1 MKKGRA
7 LVLVMVAAVV
17 MSSCRQEKKAEQGNR
32 PKDSVIVALN
42 SESEPETGLN
52 PVFGWGHG
60 TTPLVQST
68 LVALTPEKTFKN
80 DLATTVTKSEDGK
93 TWTFELRQDAK
104 FTNDEPVT
112 AEDVA
117 FTFNE
122 AKNSQSAVD
131 LSVVEEVRSEEG
143 KVIFHLKRPQSTLM
157 TTIASVGIVP
167 EAYYDEDYGSQPIGS
182 GPWKFVQWNKGEQI
196 ILEANEDYYGQVPAI
211 KRATLVFMDEAAAYA
226 AAKAGQVDAALTSS
240 AYADRGTIEGMH
252 LEEISSLDNRGV
264 TMPQEPVAGKK
275 SVSGFPIGNDV
286 TSHLAIRQALAYGID
301 RQEISENALGGYGE
315 PAYSENDGMPWNNPE
330 GKIKEDRA
338 FAKKLLKEDG
348 WKATETD
355 GILEKEGLRAEFSLM
370 YLAEDSDRQGL
381 AMAFAKQ
388 AEELGIK
395 VNVVGKSWDEI
406 SQEMFTEPV
415 LMGWGDSNPYTSYL
429 LFHSSN
435 QLKDDYYNPEGF
447 NEKTVDEYLDQA
459 LSASTAEEAND
470 YFKKAQW
477 DGKTGTSMRGDTPW
491 IWLTN
496 MKHLYFVDDQLNIGT
511 QSLHPHGASWTFI
524 QNLKDWS
531 WTK

>member
-1 MKKGRA
+1 MKKGRTV
-7 LVLVMVAAVV
+7 VLVMMAVAFL
-17 MSSCRQEKKAEQGNR
+17 SGCSGEKKASSTTV
-32 PKDSVIVALN
+32 KDSVIVALN

-52 PVFGWGHG
+52 PIFGWGHG

-68 LVALTPEKTFKN
+68 LVEFTPEKTVKN
-80 DLATTVTKSEDGK
+80 DLATNVTKSEDGK
-93 TWTFELRQDAK
+93 TWTFDLRQDAK

-112 AEDVA
+112 AADVA

-122 AKNSQSAVD
+122 AKKSQSAVD
-131 LSVVEEVRSEEG
+131 LSIVEEVTAEG
-143 KVIFHLKRPQSTLM
+143 NQVVFHLKQPQSTLM
-157 TTIASVGIVP
+157 NTIASVGIVP
-167 EAYYDEDYGSQPIGS
+167 ESYYDKDYGSQPIGS

-196 ILEANEDYYGQVPAI
+196 ILEANEDYYGEVPAI

-240 AYADRGTIEGMH
+240 AYADRTKIEGMG

-264 TMPQEPVAGKK
+264 TMPQEPAEGKK

-286 TSHLAIRQALAYGID
+286 TSNLAIRQALAYGIN
-301 RQEISENALGGYGE
+301 REEIAENALGGYGE

-330 GKIKEDRA
+330 GQIKEDQT
-338 FAKKLLKEDG
+338 FAKKLLKDDG
-348 WKATETD
+348 WQVSEKD
-355 GILEKEGLRAEFSLM
+355 GILEKDGLRAEFNLM
-370 YLAEDSDRQGL
+370 YLAEDSDRQAM
-381 AMAFAKQ
+381 AMAFANQ

-406 SQEMFTEPV
+406 SEEMFAEPV

-447 NEKTVDEYLDQA
+447 NEPVVDGYLEKA
-459 LSASTAEEAND
+459 LSAPTDEEANE
-470 YFKKAQW
+470 YFKQAQW
-477 DGKTGTSMRGDTPW
+477 DGQTGTSMKGDTPW

-496 MKHLYFVDDQLNIGT
+496 MKHLYFVDDNLDIGT

-531 WTK
+531 WKS